1 LEKIISEAEVLVL
14 RVMLSKRSYSDLSG
28 QERYMKLVTNG
39 TELLNRQLAIYLTL
53 NLKLAYSLSK
63 VEVDVESRI

>member
-1 LEKIISEAEVLVL
+1 
-14 RVMLSKRSYSDLSG
+14 
-28 QERYMKLVTNG
+28 MKLVTNG

-63 VEVDVESRI
+63 VEVDVEKQDINIPTEEV